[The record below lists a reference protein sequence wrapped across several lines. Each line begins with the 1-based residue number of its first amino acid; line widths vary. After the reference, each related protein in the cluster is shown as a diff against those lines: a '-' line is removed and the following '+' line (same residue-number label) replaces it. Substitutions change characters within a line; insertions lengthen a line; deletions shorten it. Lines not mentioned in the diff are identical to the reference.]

1 MIKRH
6 STSLALVLAGL
17 AYFVPSVAGGAQ
29 AAYTAC
35 TTIAILAVMAYG
47 ADLILSYL
55 GEVSLGHTIFW
66 AAGGYA
72 AAMLSVN
79 LGWNGWAT
87 ATGAIAVS
95 FALACVLGFVTLRTR
110 EFVFSLVT
118 YAAAVVAMEI
128 AFNWS
133 FLGGSDGIVGVP
145 ALSLPLLGWNLGGAT
160 NAELW
165 PIAWVLLMATL
176 LFIHRFRRSR
186 LGISAL
192 MVQMNP
198 DLATALGVDARR
210 VRLAVFVTSAPISA
224 LAGWL
229 YAYQRAYVGTDMF
242 ESYFLVLMLTAIVI
256 VGRRLLLGPLLG
268 TTLIIVQ
275 QNFFSIGG
283 DGDKIILGAVLAAIL
298 LLWPK
303 GLVGVWD
310 VIASKRAGRTTPRVE
325 GG

>member
-1 MIKRH
+1 MMKQH
-6 STSLALVLAGL
+6 STSFALLLAAL
-17 AYFVPSVAGGAQ
+17 AYFVPTVAGGAP

-35 TTIAILAVMAYG
+35 TTIAILAVMSYG

-72 AAMLSVN
+72 AAMLAVN

-87 ATGAIAVS
+87 AGAAIVVS
-95 FALACVLGFVTLRTR
+95 IVLACVLGLATLRPR
-110 EFVFSLVT
+110 AFVFSLVT
-118 YAAAVVAMEI
+118 YAAAVVAMEV

-145 ALSLPLLGWNLGGAT
+145 ALSLTLFGWGVAGSS

-165 PIAWVLLMATL
+165 PVAWLLLMVTL

-186 LGISAL
+186 LGTSAL

-198 DLATALGVDARR
+198 DLATALGIDGHR
-210 VRLAVFVTSAPISA
+210 VRFAVFVTSAPISA

-229 YAYQRAYVGTDMF
+229 YAYQRAYVGPDMF

-256 VGRRLLLGPLLG
+256 VGRRLLLGPLIG
-268 TTLIIVQ
+268 TALIIVQ
-275 QNFFSIGG
+275 QMFFSIGG
-283 DGDKIILGAVLAAIL
+283 DGDKIVLGAVLAAIL

-303 GLVGVWD
+303 GLVGIWD
-310 VIASKRAGRTTPRVE
+310 FLAARTAMRAGSSRS
-325 GG
+325 

>member
-6 STSLALVLAGL
+6 STSVALLLAGL
-17 AYFVPSVAGGAQ
+17 AYFVPSVAGGAP

-47 ADLILSYL
+47 ADLVLSYL
-55 GEVSLGHTIFW
+55 GEVSLGHTVFW
-66 AAGGYA
+66 AAGGYSA
-72 AAMLSVN
+72 AILAVN
-79 LGWNGWAT
+79 YGWNGWAT
-87 ATGAIAVS
+87 AGGAVIVS
-95 FALACVLGFVTLRTR
+95 LVFACLLGLATLRTR

-133 FLGGSDGIVGVP
+133 YLGGSDGVVGIP
-145 ALSLPLLGWNLGGAT
+145 PLDLPLLGWKFGGAT
-160 NAELW
+160 NDELW
-165 PIAWVLLMATL
+165 PIAWLLLMATL

-186 LGISAL
+186 LGTSAL

-242 ESYFLVLMLTAIVI
+242 ETYFLVLMLTAIVI
-256 VGRRLLLGPLLG
+256 VGRRLLLGPLIG
-268 TTLIIVQ
+268 TALIIVQ

-283 DGDKIILGAVLAAIL
+283 DGDKIVLGAVLAAIL

-303 GLVGVWD
+303 GLVGFLD
-310 VIASKRAGRTTPRVE
+310 LLASRRRHVPQNQG
-325 GG
+325 

>member
-1 MIKRH
+1 MIGRH
-6 STSLALVLAGL
+6 STSFALVLAGL
-17 AYFVPSVAGGAQ
+17 AYFVPAVAGGAP

-35 TTIAILAVMAYG
+35 TTIAILAIMSYG

-72 AAMLSVN
+72 AAMLAVN

-87 ATGAIAVS
+87 AGGAVVVAIA
-95 FALACVLGFVTLRTR
+95 FACVLGLVTLRTR

-145 ALSLPLLGWNLGGAT
+145 ALDLPLFGWSMGGAT
-160 NAELW
+160 NDELW
-165 PIAWVLLMATL
+165 PIAWILLMATL

-186 LGISAL
+186 LGVSAL

-198 DLATALGVDARR
+198 DLATALGVDALR
-210 VRLAVFVTSAPISA
+210 VRFAVFVASAPISA

-229 YAYQRAYVGTDMF
+229 YAYQRAYVGPDMF

-256 VGRRLLLGPLLG
+256 VGRRLLLGPLIG

-283 DGDKIILGAVLAAIL
+283 DGDKIVLGAVLAAIL
-298 LLWPK
+298 LLWPR
-303 GLVGVWD
+303 GLIGLWD
-310 VIASKRAGRTTPRVE
+310 FVAAKRAG
-325 GG
+325 

>member
-6 STSLALVLAGL
+6 STSMALLLAGL
-17 AYFVPSVAGGAQ
+17 AYFVPSVAGGAP

-47 ADLILSYL
+47 ADLVLSYL
-55 GEVSLGHTIFW
+55 GEVSLGHTVFW
-66 AAGGYA
+66 AAGGYSA
-72 AAMLSVN
+72 AILAVN
-79 LGWNGWAT
+79 YGWNGWAT
-87 ATGAIAVS
+87 AGGAVIVS
-95 FALACVLGFVTLRTR
+95 LVFACLLGLATLRTR

-133 FLGGSDGIVGVP
+133 YLGGSDGVVGIP
-145 ALSLPLLGWNLGGAT
+145 PLDLPLLGWKFGGAT
-160 NAELW
+160 NDELW
-165 PIAWVLLMATL
+165 PIAWLLLMATL

-186 LGISAL
+186 LGTSAL

-242 ESYFLVLMLTAIVI
+242 ETYFLVLMLTAIVI
-256 VGRRLLLGPLLG
+256 VGRRLLLGPLIG
-268 TTLIIVQ
+268 TALIIVQ

-283 DGDKIILGAVLAAIL
+283 DGDKIVLGAVLAAIL

-303 GLVGVWD
+303 GLVGFLD
-310 VIASKRAGRTTPRVE
+310 LLASRRRPVPQNQG
-325 GG
+325 